1 MKKHSFLF
9 YFFLWPFLLLFAM
22 YKYLF
27 IALSHIISYI
37 EYGIDYFISRHPI
50 DFRSIF
56 NHIKE
61 LIIYCYHRSVMISRI
76 MYISILALNII
87 FTGFLFNSC
96 KFTFQYI
103 MVSLLFIFMLI
114 VSAILASYIFLG
126 VDKLVGHFRQN
137 IQLKNSIN
145 ENPAEI
151 PENKTMPP
159 TSNGEPPVSDEIKND
174 VVETLTNTTD
184 SSQNTSGNI
193 EPLTTVEC
201 KSTLKTNETTWLL
214 KDIDLVIQNVAENT
228 CTPSPVAAQSE
239 TVNDSSVPDEKED
252 IVDTQLSNIEKPQGN
267 STDIE
272 TTTISEYEATP
283 INNSDSSLVTES
295 GTSTANHYKDAETD
309 TSPITKS
316 ESGNDSPAPDK
327 KEDIIETPLSDI
339 EKPQDNSTD
348 RKTDTTAECSA
359 TPTNNS
365 NSGLVTEAGTS
376 TTNDYKDAY
385 ADTSLITKSESDND
399 SPAPEEKENTA
410 ELHPNNTEV
419 SKVNLSDTFKIRTK
433 VSNSP
438 ISEESMHFPA
448 NASYTVSFEA
458 FCRFI
463 VEKGDAT
470 VSMLQTDF
478 GITFFEAAD
487 LFSNLE
493 NYRIVGPDCPPR
505 PRTVLV
511 SLDEL
516 DTLFSNN
523 IISDDDKKRVYKTNS
538 PIIYDIVESD
548 NEFKLKLKDYR
559 PSNTIPYWKQLR
571 NGKRMEFERNNIDL
585 TTVTIF
591 FHNGI
596 ICRIVPD
603 VQSYYSARY
612 YVIEGNFYDTY
623 SLEDVKSIPIPVFN
637 ESYGTPVYNLEYLL
651 KMRASEEREKENY
664 ELSYALM
671 YKAIEG
677 MKASRIMYG
686 KKEYMQFIM
695 WLYKDG
701 RIEEAAM
708 LEKRLRREEPE
719 VFDINQLHKNHFLS
733 EIKQC
738 NDLGTDYVYCGGHTC
753 TCGEYAKYQNRVY
766 SISGKDSAYP
776 KLPDFVY
783 EYGGFH
789 PGCRHGFHPFF
800 SDSIADKNGAYV
812 DALEYSNR
820 PFVDDRTPEEIEG
833 YNQYLKKAE
842 KERLRDENLK
852 AFYILKKELPDVM
865 PKSYSTFAK
874 YKAHNSDKYINIL
887 NSANEKGITSSL
899 LI

>member
-50 DFRSIF
+50 DFRTIF

-87 FTGFLFNSC
+87 FTGFLLNSC

-151 PENKTMPP
+151 LENKTMPP

-193 EPLTTVEC
+193 ESLTTVEC

-239 TVNDSSVPDEKED
+239 TVNDSSVPDE
-252 IVDTQLSNIEKPQGN
+252 
-267 STDIE
+267 
-272 TTTISEYEATP
+272 
-283 INNSDSSLVTES
+283 
-295 GTSTANHYKDAETD
+295 
-309 TSPITKS
+309 
-316 ESGNDSPAPDK
+316 

-385 ADTSLITKSESDND
+385 ADTSLIAKSESGND

-516 DTLFSNN
+516 DTFFSNN
-523 IISDDDKKRVYKTNS
+523 IISDDDKKKVYKTNS
-538 PIIYDIVESD
+538 PVIYDIVESD
-548 NEFKLKLKDYR
+548 NAFKIKLKDYR

-664 ELSYALM
+664 ELSYDLM
-671 YKAIEG
+671 YKTIEC
-677 MKASRIMYG
+677 KASRIMYG
-686 KKEYMQFIM
+686 KKEYLQFIM

-719 VFDINQLHKNHFLS
+719 VFDINLFHKNHFLS
-733 EIKQC
+733 AIKQC
-738 NDLGTDYVYCGGHTC
+738 KDFDTDYIYCGGHTC
-753 TCGEYAKYQNRVY
+753 TCSECAKYQNRVY

-789 PGCRHGFHPFF
+789 PGCRHCFYPF
-800 SDSIADKNGAYV
+800 SGDSIADKNGNYV

-842 KERLRDENLK
+842 KERLHDENLK

-865 PKSYSTFAK
+865 PKSYSTFAQ

>member
-9 YFFLWPFLLLFAM
+9 YFFLWPFLLFFAM

-37 EYGIDYFISRHPI
+37 EFGIDYFISRHPI

-87 FTGFLFNSC
+87 FTGFLLNSC

-151 PENKTMPP
+151 LENKTMPP

-193 EPLTTVEC
+193 TPLTMVEC
-201 KSTLKTNETTWLL
+201 KSTLKTNKITWLL
-214 KDIDLVIQNVAENT
+214 KDIDLVIENT
-228 CTPSPVAAQSE
+228 SENTGTPSPVAAQSE

-283 INNSDSSLVTES
+283 INNSDSSLVTE
-295 GTSTANHYKDAETD
+295 AD
-309 TSPITKS
+309 
-316 ESGNDSPAPDK
+316 
-327 KEDIIETPLSDI
+327 
-339 EKPQDNSTD
+339 
-348 RKTDTTAECSA
+348 
-359 TPTNNS
+359 
-365 NSGLVTEAGTS
+365 TS
-376 TTNDYKDAY
+376 TTNDYKDAN
-385 ADTSLITKSESDND
+385 ADTSLITKYESDND

-516 DTLFSNN
+516 DTFFSNN
-523 IISDDDKKRVYKTNS
+523 IISDDDKKKVYKTNS
-538 PIIYDIVESD
+538 PVIYDIVESD
-548 NEFKLKLKDYR
+548 NAFKIKLKDYR

-677 MKASRIMYG
+677 MKASQIMYG
-686 KKEYMQFIM
+686 KKEYMHFIM

-708 LEKRLRREEPE
+708 LEKRLRREKPE
-719 VFDINQLHKNHFLS
+719 VFDINLFHKNHFLS
-733 EIKQC
+733 AIKQC
-738 NDLGTDYVYCGGHTC
+738 KDFGTDYIYCDGHTY
-753 TCGEYAKYQNRVY
+753 TCGECAKYQNRVY
-766 SISGKDSAYP
+766 SISGKDSAYS

-800 SDSIADKNGAYV
+800 SDSIADKNGNFV

-899 LI
+899 LL

>member
-228 CTPSPVAAQSE
+228 CTPSQVAAQSE

-283 INNSDSSLVTES
+283 INNSDSSLVTE
-295 GTSTANHYKDAETD
+295 
-309 TSPITKS
+309 
-316 ESGNDSPAPDK
+316 
-327 KEDIIETPLSDI
+327 
-339 EKPQDNSTD
+339 
-348 RKTDTTAECSA
+348 
-359 TPTNNS
+359 
-365 NSGLVTEAGTS
+365 AGTS
-376 TTNDYKDAY
+376 TTNDYKDAET
-385 ADTSLITKSESDND
+385 DTSLITKSESDND

-458 FCRFI
+458 FCKFI
-463 VEKGDAT
+463 VEKCDAT
-470 VSMLQTDF
+470 ISMLQTDF

-487 LFSNLE
+487 LFSSLE

-516 DTLFSNN
+516 DTFFSNN
-523 IISDDDKKRVYKTNS
+523 IISDDDKKKVYKTNS
-538 PIIYDIVESD
+538 PVIYDIVESD
-548 NEFKLKLKDYR
+548 NAFKIKLKDYR

-753 TCGEYAKYQNRVY
+753 TCGECAKYQNRVY

-800 SDSIADKNGAYV
+800 SDSIADKNGTYV

>member
-114 VSAILASYIFLG
+114 LSAILASYIFLG

-193 EPLTTVEC
+193 ESLTTVEC
-201 KSTLKTNETTWLL
+201 KSILKTNETTWLL
-214 KDIDLVIQNVAENT
+214 KDIDLVIQNAAENT
-228 CTPSPVAAQSE
+228 STPSPTVAQSE
-239 TVNDSSVPDEKED
+239 TV
-252 IVDTQLSNIEKPQGN
+252 
-267 STDIE
+267 
-272 TTTISEYEATP
+272 
-283 INNSDSSLVTES
+283 
-295 GTSTANHYKDAETD
+295 
-309 TSPITKS
+309 
-316 ESGNDSPAPDK
+316 
-327 KEDIIETPLSDI
+327 
-339 EKPQDNSTD
+339 
-348 RKTDTTAECSA
+348 
-359 TPTNNS
+359 
-365 NSGLVTEAGTS
+365 
-376 TTNDYKDAY
+376 
-385 ADTSLITKSESDND
+385 ND

-410 ELHPNNTEV
+410 ELHPNNAEV
-419 SKVNLSDTFKIRTK
+419 SKLNLSDTFKIRINVPRST
-433 VSNSP
+433 

-523 IISDDDKKRVYKTNS
+523 IISDDDKKKVYKTNS
-538 PIIYDIVESD
+538 PVIYDIVESD
-548 NEFKLKLKDYR
+548 NAFKIKLKDYR

-623 SLEDVKSIPIPVFN
+623 LLEDVKSIPIPVFN

-651 KMRASEEREKENY
+651 KMRASEEREKGNY

-677 MKASRIMYG
+677 MKASQIMYG
-686 KKEYMQFIM
+686 KKEYMRFIM

-719 VFDINQLHKNHFLS
+719 VFDINLLHKNHFLS

-753 TCGEYAKYQNRVY
+753 TCGECAKYQNRVY

-800 SDSIADKNGAYV
+800 SDSIADKNGNFV

-820 PFVDDRTPEEIEG
+820 PFIDDRTPEEIEG

-842 KERLRDENLK
+842 KERLHDENLK

-874 YKAHNSDKYINIL
+874 YKAHNSDMYINIL
-887 NSANEKGITSSL
+887 NSANKKGITSSL

>member
-50 DFRSIF
+50 DFRTIF

-87 FTGFLFNSC
+87 FTGFLLNSC

-151 PENKTMPP
+151 LENKTMPP

-193 EPLTTVEC
+193 ESLTTVEC

-239 TVNDSSVPDEKED
+239 TVNDSSVPDE
-252 IVDTQLSNIEKPQGN
+252 
-267 STDIE
+267 
-272 TTTISEYEATP
+272 
-283 INNSDSSLVTES
+283 
-295 GTSTANHYKDAETD
+295 
-309 TSPITKS
+309 
-316 ESGNDSPAPDK
+316 

-385 ADTSLITKSESDND
+385 ADTSLIAKSESGND

-419 SKVNLSDTFKIRTK
+419 SKVNLQKA
-433 VSNSP
+433 SN
-438 ISEESMHFPA
+438 E
-448 NASYTVSFEA
+448 TVYEAFEA

-516 DTLFSNN
+516 DTFFSNN
-523 IISDDDKKRVYKTNS
+523 IISDDDKKKVYKTNS
-538 PIIYDIVESD
+538 PVIYDIVESD
-548 NEFKLKLKDYR
+548 NAFKIKLKDYR

-664 ELSYALM
+664 ELSYDLM
-671 YKAIEG
+671 YKTIEC

-686 KKEYMQFIM
+686 KKEYLQFIM

-719 VFDINQLHKNHFLS
+719 VFDINLFHKNHFLS
-733 EIKQC
+733 AIKQC
-738 NDLGTDYVYCGGHTC
+738 KDFDTDYIYCGCHTC
-753 TCGEYAKYQNRVY
+753 TCSECAKYQNRVY

-789 PGCRHGFHPFF
+789 PGCRHCFYPF
-800 SDSIADKNGAYV
+800 SGDSIADKNGNYV

-842 KERLRDENLK
+842 KERLHDENLK

-865 PKSYSTFAK
+865 PKSYSTFAQ

>member
-9 YFFLWPFLLLFAM
+9 YFFLWPFLLLFAI

-151 PENKTMPP
+151 PDNKTMPP
-159 TSNGEPPVSDEIKND
+159 TSNGETPVSDEIKND

-184 SSQNTSGNI
+184 SLQNTSGNI

-214 KDIDLVIQNVAENT
+214 KDIDLVIQNVAENIG
-228 CTPSPVAAQSE
+228 TPSPVAAQSE
-239 TVNDSSVPDEKED
+239 TVNDSSVLDDKED

-283 INNSDSSLVTES
+283 ISNSDSSLVTE
-295 GTSTANHYKDAETD
+295 A
-309 TSPITKS
+309 I
-316 ESGNDSPAPDK
+316 
-327 KEDIIETPLSDI
+327 
-339 EKPQDNSTD
+339 
-348 RKTDTTAECSA
+348 
-359 TPTNNS
+359 
-365 NSGLVTEAGTS
+365 TS
-376 TTNDYKDAY
+376 TTNDNKDVK
-385 ADTSLITKSESDND
+385 ADTSLITKSECVND

-523 IISDDDKKRVYKTNS
+523 IISDDDKKKVYKTNS
-538 PIIYDIVESD
+538 PVIYDIVESD
-548 NEFKLKLKDYR
+548 NAFKIKLKDYR

-686 KKEYMQFIM
+686 KKEYVQFIM

-719 VFDINQLHKNHFLS
+719 VFDINLFHKNHFLS

-738 NDLGTDYVYCGGHTC
+738 NDLGTDYVYCGGHTY
-753 TCGEYAKYQNRVY
+753 TCSECAKYQNRVY

-800 SDSIADKNGAYV
+800 GDSIADKNGNYV

-852 AFYILKKELPDVM
+852 DFYILKKELPDVI

-899 LI
+899 LL

>member
-50 DFRSIF
+50 DFRTIF

-193 EPLTTVEC
+193 ESLTTVEC
-201 KSTLKTNETTWLL
+201 KSTLKTNKITWLL
-214 KDIDLVIQNVAENT
+214 KDIDLVIENT
-228 CTPSPVAAQSE
+228 SENTGTPSPVAAQSE
-239 TVNDSSVPDEKED
+239 TVNDSSVPDE
-252 IVDTQLSNIEKPQGN
+252 
-267 STDIE
+267 
-272 TTTISEYEATP
+272 
-283 INNSDSSLVTES
+283 
-295 GTSTANHYKDAETD
+295 
-309 TSPITKS
+309 
-316 ESGNDSPAPDK
+316 

-385 ADTSLITKSESDND
+385 ADTSLIAKSESGND

-433 VSNSP
+433 VSNSS

-523 IISDDDKKRVYKTNS
+523 IISDDDKKKVYKTNS
-538 PIIYDIVESD
+538 PVIYDIVESD
-548 NEFKLKLKDYR
+548 NAFKIKLKDYR

-585 TTVTIF
+585 TTITIF

-623 SLEDVKSIPIPVFN
+623 LLEDVKSIPIPVFN

-651 KMRASEEREKENY
+651 KMRASEEREKGNY

-677 MKASRIMYG
+677 MKASRITYG
-686 KKEYMQFIM
+686 KKEYMRFIM

-719 VFDINQLHKNHFLS
+719 VFDINLFHKNHFLS

-738 NDLGTDYVYCGGHTC
+738 KDFDTDYIYCGGHTC
-753 TCGEYAKYQNRVY
+753 TCSECAKYQNRVY

-789 PGCRHGFHPFF
+789 PGCRHCFYPF
-800 SDSIADKNGAYV
+800 SGDSIADKNGNYV

-842 KERLRDENLK
+842 KERLHDENLK

-865 PKSYSTFAK
+865 PKSYSTFAQ

>member
-50 DFRSIF
+50 DFRTIF

-87 FTGFLFNSC
+87 FTGFLLNSC

-151 PENKTMPP
+151 LENKTMPP

-193 EPLTTVEC
+193 ESLTTVEC

-239 TVNDSSVPDEKED
+239 TVNDSSVPDE
-252 IVDTQLSNIEKPQGN
+252 
-267 STDIE
+267 
-272 TTTISEYEATP
+272 
-283 INNSDSSLVTES
+283 
-295 GTSTANHYKDAETD
+295 
-309 TSPITKS
+309 
-316 ESGNDSPAPDK
+316 

-385 ADTSLITKSESDND
+385 ADTSLIAKSESGND

-516 DTLFSNN
+516 DTFFSNN
-523 IISDDDKKRVYKTNS
+523 IISDDDKKKVYKTNS
-538 PIIYDIVESD
+538 PVIYDIVESD
-548 NEFKLKLKDYR
+548 NAFKIKLKDYR

-585 TTVTIF
+585 TTITIF

-623 SLEDVKSIPIPVFN
+623 LLEDVKSIPIPVFN

-651 KMRASEEREKENY
+651 KMRASEEREKGNY

-677 MKASRIMYG
+677 MKASRITYG
-686 KKEYMQFIM
+686 KKEYMRFIM

-719 VFDINQLHKNHFLS
+719 VFDINLFHKNHFLS

-738 NDLGTDYVYCGGHTC
+738 NDLGTDYVYCGGHTY
-753 TCGEYAKYQNRVY
+753 TCSECAKYQNRVY

-800 SDSIADKNGAYV
+800 GYSIADKNGNYV

-887 NSANEKGITSSL
+887 NSANENGITSSL
-899 LI
+899 LL

>member
-50 DFRSIF
+50 DFRTIF

-87 FTGFLFNSC
+87 FTGFLLNSC

-151 PENKTMPP
+151 LENKTMPP
-159 TSNGEPPVSDEIKND
+159 TSNGESPVSDEIKND

-193 EPLTTVEC
+193 TPLTMVEC
-201 KSTLKTNETTWLL
+201 KSTLKTNKITWLL
-214 KDIDLVIQNVAENT
+214 KDIDLVIENT
-228 CTPSPVAAQSE
+228 SENTGTPSPVAAQSE

-252 IVDTQLSNIEKPQGN
+252 IVDTRLSNIEKPQGN

-272 TTTISEYEATP
+272 TTTISKYEATP
-283 INNSDSSLVTES
+283 INNSDSS
-295 GTSTANHYKDAETD
+295 
-309 TSPITKS
+309 
-316 ESGNDSPAPDK
+316 
-327 KEDIIETPLSDI
+327 
-339 EKPQDNSTD
+339 
-348 RKTDTTAECSA
+348 
-359 TPTNNS
+359 
-365 NSGLVTEAGTS
+365 LVTEAGTS

-385 ADTSLITKSESDND
+385 ADTPLITKSESDND

-493 NYRIVGPDCPPR
+493 NYGIVGPDCPPR

-523 IISDDDKKRVYKTNS
+523 IISDDDKKKVYKTNS
-538 PIIYDIVESD
+538 PVIYDIVESD
-548 NEFKLKLKDYR
+548 NAFKIKLKDYR

-637 ESYGTPVYNLEYLL
+637 ENYGTPVYNLEYLL

-677 MKASRIMYG
+677 MKASQIMYG
-686 KKEYMQFIM
+686 KKEYMRFIM

-719 VFDINQLHKNHFLS
+719 VFDINLLHKNHFLS

-753 TCGEYAKYQNRVY
+753 TCGECAKYQNRVY

-800 SDSIADKNGAYV
+800 SDSIADKNGTYV